1 MQKGIVEIVSDD
13 ALKLQIDETLHET
26 KVHGTEEFPFQC
38 YRMHFDWNKW
48 KETEWHWHEELELLM
63 IESGGMKCSIGE
75 NSLSFHEGDCILI
88 NSRTVHRFEVPDEK
102 DIAQCNCFS
111 ILFSSEIIAA
121 NRTIIYKKYVIPVLE
136 SGADYIVFHPE
147 VVWQKHVLEMVD
159 GIYEI
164 CRMGSSMI
172 EMQIHMEM
180 CSIWMELIEHLDE
193 YRQEQKE
200 NQNMVMQAR
209 LRKMMQFI
217 SDHYA
222 EQITLA
228 DIAQAANISQSAA
241 QRCFRAGVQTS
252 PISYL
257 KDYRLTKAKEKLLS
271 THLTVFEIARSVGFD
286 NAGYFDRS
294 FKRAF
299 GMTPKQFIRQE
310 SEKGT
315 SD

>member
-1 MQKGIVEIVSDD
+1 MQKGIVEVVSED
-13 ALKLQIDETLHET
+13 ALKLQIDETMHET
-26 KVHGTEEFPFQC
+26 KIHGTEEFPFQC
-38 YRMHFDWNKW
+38 YSTHIDWDSL
-48 KETEWHWHEELELLM
+48 KETEWHWHEELELLL
-63 IESGGMKCSIGE
+63 IESGAMKCSIGE
-75 NSLSFHEGDCILI
+75 HSLTLQEGDCILI
-88 NSRTVHRFEVPDEK
+88 NSRMVHRFEVPEDK
-102 DIAQCNCFS
+102 SIAVCDCIS

-121 NRTIIYKKYVIPVLE
+121 SRTIIYKKYIVPVLQC
-136 SGADYIVFHPE
+136 GADYIVFHAE
-147 VVWQKHVLEMVD
+147 VEWQRHVLELVQQVCRICKTEINMV
-159 GIYEI
+159 
-164 CRMGSSMI
+164 
-172 EMQIHMEM
+172 EMHIHMEM
-180 CSIWMELIEHLDE
+180 YAIWMELTKHLDE
-193 YRQEQKE
+193 YRREPRE

-209 LRKMMQFI
+209 LRKMLQFI

-257 KDYRLTKAKEKLLS
+257 KDYRLARAKEKLLS

-299 GMTPKQFIRQE
+299 GMTPRQFVRQE
-310 SEKGT
+310 SEKNALE
-315 SD
+315 